1 MWTVSSSHFI
11 TSVKAQRAGA
21 DSSPAALVT
30 RFISLLMSQPTFQ
43 EHWTK
48 TSEFPGATYLEC
60 LTDTCKSSHW
70 HQRENHINWCHCR
83 GLSSAPVLK
92 SVNSM
97 TPHRYV
103 SLKNIIQLQ
112 TFVFRWRD
120 EPRLTGWESA
130 GKAVW
135 QRLACIEMFVL
146 ILGRSNE
153 LCSFKTLFRL

>member
-48 TSEFPGATYLEC
+48 TSEFPGATYLER

-103 SLKNIIQLQ
+103 SLKKHNPAANFCFQVKRWTQTNRLRVCWKSSLATFSMHWNVCSDSGEIKRALQLQ
-112 TFVFRWRD
+112 NSV
-120 EPRLTGWESA
+120 
-130 GKAVW
+130 
-135 QRLACIEMFVL
+135 
-146 ILGRSNE
+146 
-153 LCSFKTLFRL
+153 